1 MTKTKIKFE
10 ILQPLHFQ
18 PTWIKIKIRLK
29 TGGSRIAC
37 FTTKLLSRNY
47 NPRYKKK
54 SHRLPQKKNLKIS
67 QKIVRQNKEIKKNY
81 YILLKLMS
89 NIYLYKKQCND
100 EMYTKLQHHCE
111 WKKKVEKKSKSKHE
125 NRKIETKNWLIEKSK
140 KKSKFRRGLLSDCLL
155 NCYLFKSTLYE
166 LINYVLSCNLTTF
179 ILKKSFC
186 GIIFHPPL
194 FSAL

>member
-1 MTKTKIKFE
+1 MTKTKINFE

-111 WKKKVEKKSKSKHE
+111 WKKKVEK
-125 NRKIETKNWLIEKSK
+125 NRNRNMKIEKSK
-140 KKSKFRRGLLSDCLL
+140 QKID
-155 NCYLFKSTLYE
+155 
-166 LINYVLSCNLTTF
+166 
-179 ILKKSFC
+179 
-186 GIIFHPPL
+186 
-194 FSAL
+194 

>member
-1 MTKTKIKFE
+1 MTKTKINFE

-18 PTWIKIKIRLK
+18 PTWIKIRLK

-47 NPRYKKK
+47 NPRYKKN
-54 SHRLPQKKNLKIS
+54 HTACPRKKNLKIS

-100 EMYTKLQHHCE
+100 EMYTKLQTPL
-111 WKKKVEKKSKSKHE
+111 WVKKKVEKKIEIETWKSKNRNKKSI
-125 NRKIETKNWLIEKSK
+125 NRKIEEKIEIQE
-140 KKSKFRRGLLSDCLL
+140 RIVIGL
-155 NCYLFKSTLYE
+155 F
-166 LINYVLSCNLTTF
+166 
-179 ILKKSFC
+179 
-186 GIIFHPPL
+186 
-194 FSAL
+194 A